1 MQKRIAILFPAP
13 AGGGST
19 SLENTR
25 FADTAAAL
33 RAAGLEV
40 QAAPYSDE
48 AARDI
53 RTQLLKSDGVLVW
66 VNPIEGDRP
75 RAILNALLAEVADA
89 GVFVSAHP
97 SVIAKMGTKEILY
110 RAREMPWG
118 GDIRHYLTPDQMRAD
133 LPARLASIG
142 ACVLKQV
149 RGNGGNGVW
158 RVAPARRLFAAVPEA
173 PVLVRHAKRGSAEEE
188 MPLARFLDI
197 CAPYFQ
203 NGGSMI
209 DQPYQARLADG
220 MIRCYMVHDRV
231 EGFGEQ
237 LVNAL
242 HPTVAEAG
250 ERLYYPPTRED
261 LQPLKERLE
270 REWLPELCRLLGLD
284 RLQLPIIWDAD
295 FMYGPRDESG
305 ADTYV
310 LCEINVS
317 SVYPFP
323 PSALQPIAKATLAR
337 ATAGR

>member
-1 MQKRIAILFPAP
+1 MSKRIAILFPAP
-13 AGGGST
+13 AGGAST
-19 SLENTR
+19 KLEDSR

-48 AARDI
+48 AAGAI
-53 RTQLLKSDGVLVW
+53 RTQLLGCDGVLIW

-97 SVIAKMGTKEILY
+97 SVIARMGTKEILY
-110 RAREMPWG
+110 RTRQMAWG
-118 GDIRHYLTPDQMRAD
+118 GDVRHYLSPDQMRAE
-133 LPARLASIG
+133 LPGRLAAIG

-158 RVAPARRLFAAVPEA
+158 KVAPTEPPSDMVR
-173 PVLVRHAKRGSAEEE
+173 VRHAKRGSVEEE
-188 MPLARFLDI
+188 MSLDRFFAL

-203 NGGSMI
+203 AGGSMI
-209 DQPYQARLADG
+209 DQPYQVRLADG

-242 HPTVAEAG
+242 HPTAADPG
-250 ERLYYPPTRED
+250 ERLYFPPTRPD
-261 LQPLKERLE
+261 FRPLKDRLE
-270 REWLPELCRLLGLD
+270 GQWLPELCRLLDLD
-284 RLQLPIIWDAD
+284 RRQLPVIWDAD
-295 FMYGPRDESG
+295 FMYGPKDATG

-323 PSALQPIAKATLAR
+323 PSALRPIAEATLAR
-337 ATAGR
+337 VMDRR